1 MKKRLLMTLFV
12 FLFSALLAFG
22 FSNKA
27 SALTS
32 SNAYHGAYMVKQ
44 GPVWIH
50 FTVTGDEAEI
60 VCYVTADDHSYIT
73 IPSKVEGYK
82 VTSILP
88 DALKNDDRE
97 FFLTL
102 PSGITELKGLK
113 SEKVTGIKLPSSLRK
128 ISGPM
133 ELGSISSLTL
143 PASVEEIAPSAFAN
157 CYSLDHVEVEEGN
170 AYYYSENDCVIEKST
185 KKLIVG
191 TNNSIIPSGVEK
203 IEARA
208 FFKRKGLKEA
218 IVPEGVKEIEN
229 SAFYMCE
236 ALERAVLPS
245 TLEKLGYGAFYYCS
259 SLTYVDLGSGIT
271 KIEESCFQ
279 GCQKLTEVRGGDK
292 IEVFERNAFARCGML
307 KIFSLPPSL
316 KTVNEWAFQNC
327 TSLTELVFPE
337 GAEVIGEHSFENCS
351 GLTKVI
357 LPQSVDT
364 IGSGAF
370 ADCVLLDSIV
380 IPDNVKTISS
390 YTFKSCSGLTSVSFP
405 DGLETVS
412 SVAFGNCK
420 KLTSISFP
428 DGVTS
433 IGAYAFNGC
442 SGLSNVTFGK
452 NLTEIGAHSFDGCS
466 LLTQITFPDHLTKI
480 GDSAFNDCLKLEKA
494 YIPFSVTEIQSLA
507 FGNCNDLT
515 IYGFS
520 GSAAETYSRSFKI
533 NFVSVGQNVYFD
545 YTVINGEV
553 KILSLKDKT
562 FSGKIVIPKVIDGK
576 EVTSVGDSAFLNC
589 AGITEISF
597 PYCMREIGDRAFE
610 GCTGISSIVLHNTY
624 HIGKRAFYGCNRL
637 SSIYVSSL
645 YSLGEDALEGTA
657 FYDSCFYGIVK
668 LGNVLYRYKGVCPEI
683 LEITENVNVSSIT
696 ANAFAGQTALSE
708 VILPYGIRTVG
719 EGAFSGCP
727 SLKKVTVKGKETV
740 FEKGVFEGAHEDLT
754 VYGIGNTAVE
764 EYANANGIRFVPFYY
779 LFVNGNTEFRY
790 VKNGDG
796 TSKIIKLNWGMRFSV
811 VIPEKVRDTAIVEI
825 GDDFFNDWIGTL
837 WIPDSVTVISS
848 DRSFYNLNKIVC
860 RRNSYAERFASEHG
874 IPVELYDSIR
884 CGDSNDDGKIT
895 SLDLIRTK
903 KYIAA
908 YNSVNGTSKVRVG
921 LGADL
926 NLDGAIDS
934 LDLVRLKRYLAEF
947 DPATGRSSI
956 VLDVV

>member
-27 SALTS
+27 SALTN
-32 SNAYHGAYMVKQ
+32 SNAYPGAYMVKQ

-60 VCYVTADDHSYIT
+60 VSYVTADDNSYIT

-113 SEKVTGIKLPSSLRK
+113 SGKVTGIKLPSSLRR

-133 ELGSISSLTL
+133 ELGSIASLTL

-157 CYSLDHVEVEEGN
+157 CYSLDHVDVEVGN
-170 AYYYSENDCVIEKST
+170 AYYYSENDCVIEKSN

-203 IEARA
+203 IEAYA
-208 FFKRKGLKEA
+208 FGRRKGLKEA
-218 IVPEGVKEIEN
+218 IVPDGVKEIEN
-229 SAFYMCE
+229 SAFFMCE
-236 ALERAVLPS
+236 ALEKAVLPS
-245 TLEKLGYGAFYYCS
+245 SLEKLGYGAFYDCS

-271 KIEESCFQ
+271 KIEESSFEFCS
-279 GCQKLTEVRGGDK
+279 KLTEVRGGDNIGV
-292 IEVFERNAFARCGML
+292 IERKAFAKCGML

-337 GAEVIGEHSFENCS
+337 GAEVIGEHSFESCS
-351 GLTKVI
+351 GVTKVI
-357 LPQSVDT
+357 FPQSVNT
-364 IGSGAF
+364 IGYGAF
-370 ADCVLLDSIV
+370 AGCVLLESIS

-412 SVAFGNCK
+412 SFAFENCK
-420 KLTSISFP
+420 ELTSISFP
-428 DGVTS
+428 DGVMS
-433 IGAYAFNGC
+433 IGSYAFNGC
-442 SGLSNVTFGK
+442 TGLSNVTFGK

-480 GDSAFNDCLKLEKA
+480 EDSAFNDCLKLEKA
-494 YIPFSVTEIQSLA
+494 YIPFSVTDIGISA
-507 FGNCNDLT
+507 FNNNGILT
-515 IYGFS
+515 VYGFS
-520 GSAAETYSRSFKI
+520 GSAAETYSRRCKI
-533 NFVSVGQNVYFD
+533 NFVSVGQNVNFD

-562 FSGKIVIPKVIDGK
+562 FSGKLVIPDVIDGK
-576 EVTSVGDSAFLNC
+576 NVTSVGDCAFMNC
-589 AGITEISF
+589 VNMTEISF
-597 PYCMREIGDRAFE
+597 PYCMREIGDRTFE
-610 GCTGISSIVLHNTY
+610 GCTGIASVTLRQIE
-624 HIGKRAFYGCNRL
+624 HIGKRAFYGCSQL
-637 SSIYVSSL
+637 STIETVSL
-645 YSLGEDALEGTA
+645 RTIGEDALEGTA
-657 FYDSCFYGIVK
+657 YYEARRDGLVRIRT
-668 LGNVLYRYKGVCPEI
+668 VLYRYKGVCPEK
-683 LEITENVNVSSIT
+683 LEIPEIADVRTIT
-696 ANAFAGQTALSE
+696 SNAFAGQTALEE
-708 VILPYGIRTVG
+708 VILPVSVEKVG
-719 EGAFSGCP
+719 AGAFSGCP
-727 SLKKVTVKGKETV
+727 SLKKVTVNGKETV
-740 FEKGVFEGAHEDLT
+740 FGKGTFEGAHEDLT

-764 EYANANGIRFVPFYY
+764 EYANDNGIRFVPLYY
-779 LFVNGNTEFRY
+779 LFKNGMTEFHY

-796 TSKIIKLNWGMRFSV
+796 TSKLIYLNRGMSSV
-811 VIPEKVRDTAIVEI
+811 AVIPEKLGDTTLVEL
-825 GDDFFNDWIGTL
+825 GEDVFKYWIDTL
-837 WIPDSVTVISS
+837 WIPDSVTAIPS
-848 DRSFYNLNKIVC
+848 DRSSYNLNKIVC
-860 RRNSYAERFASEHG
+860 RRNSFAERFASEHG
-874 IPVELYDSIR
+874 ITVEFYDSIR
-884 CGDSNDDGKIT
+884 CGDTNDDGKI
-895 SLDLIRTK
+895 SALDLVRIK
-903 KYIAA
+903 KYLAA
-908 YNSVNGTSKVRVG
+908 YDPVYRVSKVRAG
-921 LGADL
+921 YGADL

-934 LDLVRLKRYLAEF
+934 LDVVRLKRYLAEF

-956 VLDVV
+956 VLGVV